1 MSINFNLQQVF
12 FKIKDKSIIEDY
24 DSKDT
29 NPDATLNRRHKD
41 DEHKKRMFLS
51 TAIFWYTCVMTLLI
65 IATILI
71 SVLNIKG
78 KICNIEFSAIPI
90 DKRVMQTLLTTFFAH
105 IVGLMWV
112 VVSYLFPKKSK
123 IDKQSS

>member
-1 MSINFNLQQVF
+1 MSNNVKQVF
-12 FKIKDKSIIEDY
+12 FKIKDKSIIEDHY
-24 DSKDT
+24 AKYNNVD
-29 NPDATLNRRHKD
+29 PDATLNRRHKD

-90 DKRVMQTLLTTFFAH
+90 DKTVMQTLLTTFFAH